1 MRLRPAGGNQWTHI
15 GCGTESLLVCF
26 LLAPKAYYFDQLE
39 TLSVSLIIAYLSRL
53 VSRPQSS
60 SLSGW
65 WISGWWI
72 SGWWISGSEAEATS

>member
-1 MRLRPAGGNQWTHI
+1 MRLRPAGGNQRTHI

-26 LLAPKAYYFDQLE
+26 PLDPEAYNFDQLE
-39 TLSVSLIIAYLSRL
+39 ILSIKQIFAYLSRL

-65 WISGWWI
+65 WISGL
-72 SGWWISGSEAEATS
+72 EAEATS

>member
-26 LLAPKAYYFDQLE
+26 PAATEAYNFDEPE
-39 TLSVSLIIAYLSRL
+39 TFSISLMIAYVSRRL
-53 VSRPQSS
+53 VSRPRSS

-65 WISGWWI
+65 WISGL
-72 SGWWISGSEAEATS
+72 EAEATS